1 VAKQEL
7 TYHEVMRSLQTKD
20 YKPVYLLMGEEAY
33 YIDLISDYIQNN
45 VLDETER
52 EFNLTV
58 LYGRETDMT
67 TVINT
72 AKRFPMMSEYQ
83 VVIVKEAQHIKDIDK
98 LSFYLQNPLKSTILV
113 LCHKY
118 GTVDKRKKVV
128 GEIAKTGVVF
138 TSPALRDYQVT
149 PWIKDYLRN
158 KNLGIDEKA
167 AAMLTEYLGTD
178 LSRIAGELDK
188 LIITKPATA
197 NAITAEMIERNIGIS
212 KEYNNFELMN
222 ALMKRDILKAN
233 RIAAYFAKN
242 PKAMPFVLTVSSLFG
257 MYSNLLLYHYTADK
271 SEGNIARRLGVN
283 PYFVRDY
290 RTAATHCF
298 AKKCMANIALLREFD
313 ARHKGIKSRA
323 PEGELMKELIFKL
336 MH

>member
-1 VAKQEL
+1 MAKQEF
-7 TYHEVMRSLQTKD
+7 TYHEVMRSLLAKD

-33 YIDLISDYIQNN
+33 YIDLLSDYVQNK
-45 VLDETER
+45 VLDEMER

-58 LYGRETDMT
+58 LYGKETDMT
-67 TVINT
+67 TVINA

-83 VVIVKEAQHIKDIDK
+83 VVIVKEAQHIKDFDK

-118 GTVDKRKKVV
+118 GTVDKRKKIVS
-128 GEIAKTGVVF
+128 EIARAGIVF

-158 KNLGIDEKA
+158 KNLSIDEKA
-167 AAMLTEYLGTD
+167 TAMLTEYLGTD

-188 LIITKPATA
+188 LIITKPTEAT
-197 NAITAEMIERNIGIS
+197 AITAELIERNIGIS

-233 RIAAYFAKN
+233 RIAAYFEKN
-242 PKAMPFVLTVSSLFG
+242 PKAMPFVVTVAGLFG

-298 AKKCMANIALLREFD
+298 AKKCMSNIALLREFD
-313 ARHKGIKSRA
+313 AKQKGIGSRA